1 MSGVLKYGP
10 ATYEICTDIIREDDN
25 ALFSDT
31 VKHTGI
37 QIGSKYLEREV
48 GVPKLSLLQLLVALK
63 YILMQIIKIK
73 VWEINHGIL
82 ENNGF
87 RDCV

>member
-1 MSGVLKYGP
+1 M
-10 ATYEICTDIIREDDN
+10 YEICTDIIREDDN
-25 ALFSDT
+25 ALFIDT
-31 VKHTGI
+31 WKHIRI
-37 QIGSKYLEREV
+37 QIGSKYLESEI